1 MRALTQST
9 LAYGSAGAVVLVLA
23 VVLVARGASRRVRR
37 LQAATAQLAEGHFGL
52 RMPAEGTDEVADLGR
67 SFNLMAESLARRDA
81 ELRARTEE
89 AQRRRQELEVLN
101 AVIQAAHTSL
111 DLQESL
117 EAILDRLM
125 ALFDFSAG
133 GIRLVDESRDN
144 LILVAH
150 RGLRPSYAAN
160 PVSLRPDEGD
170 SGQTLRVGQSAGP
183 ERARRSSRPTGTG
196 SPRARRSAASS

>member
-1 MRALTQST
+1 MVATGCLSAPVVGAHGWTVGVLAPLAEIEAPVRVLTQST
-9 LAYGSAGAVVLVLA
+9 LAYGSAGAIVLVLA

-37 LQAATAQLAEGHFGL
+37 LQAATAQLAKGHFGL
-52 RMPAEGTDEVADLGR
+52 RMPAEGSDEVGDLGR

-81 ELRARTEE
+81 ELGARTEE

-101 AVIQAAHTSL
+101 EVIQAAHTSL
-111 DLQESL
+111 DLRESL

-125 ALFDFSAG
+125 VLFDFTAG
-133 GIRLVDESRDN
+133 AIRLLDETRDN

-160 PVSLRPDEGD
+160 PIPLRTDEGHW
-170 SGQTLRVGQSAGP
+170 G
-183 ERARRSSRPTGTG
+183 RR
-196 SPRARRSAASS
+196 